1 MFENTP
7 QPKDMFDGLDET
19 RAQQT
24 PPATPSPSP
33 QVTITP
39 PPSAL
44 PPSSTP
50 FANAARA
57 QDLPPAPASVHQ
69 FGAGKV
75 VLIIVV
81 ALLVMGAS
89 GFAAYKLMIE
99 PSKGG
104 VVDAVSDELETDGK
118 GLAEEDEETIVEDEE
133 ESTDE
138 KVVDKAEEDEDE
150 ITEEEDEKDEESPA
164 ALLDSDGDGLTNAQE
179 VEAGTSVTMA
189 DTDSDG
195 LGDREEVE
203 VYDTDPR
210 AVDTDGDTYL
220 DGAEVSNGYNPN
232 GPGRLFSVP
241 TDDEAA
247 GS

>member
-7 QPKDMFDGLDET
+7 QPKDMFDGLDD
-19 RAQQT
+19 AQGAQ
-24 PPATPSPSP
+24 PPQAAPSPTA
-33 QVTITP
+33 TIAS

-50 FANAARA
+50 FADAARV
-57 QDLPPAPASVHQ
+57 QDLPLAPASVHH

-75 VLIIVV
+75 VLIVVV
-81 ALLVMGAS
+81 ALLVMGTS

-104 VVDAVSDELETDGK
+104 VVDAVSDELISDST
-118 GLAEEDEETIVEDEE
+118 GLGEEDEGEADGEVAAEDEE
-133 ESTDE
+133 ETIDE
-138 KVVDKAEEDEDE
+138 EDVVDEDE
-150 ITEEEDEKDEESPA
+150 EEEESPA

-179 VEAGTSVTMA
+179 VEAGTSVTMT
-189 DTDSDG
+189 DTDGDG

-203 VYDTDPR
+203 VYETDPR
-210 AVDTDGDTYL
+210 AVDSDGDTYL
-220 DGAEVSNGYNPN
+220 DGAEVSSGYNPN

-241 TDDEAA
+241 TDDEAS